1 MVGKTGG
8 KSVKK
13 RKQRVRVRKGEEQL
27 EGKRVLVQKLTKII
41 EIGLS
46 RLCLKPLPVGLLGN
60 PLINK
65 LGTQTACLR
74 KATLIGLATTV
85 INS

>member
-1 MVGKTGG
+1 MVGKNGG
-8 KSVKK
+8 KRVEK

-27 EGKRVLVQKLTKII
+27 EGKGVLFQKFTEII

-65 LGTQTACLR
+65 LGT
-74 KATLIGLATTV
+74 
-85 INS
+85 